1 MKQEN
6 FSFSPKVIIGSFLQP
21 APPPYATESGYIK
34 MTDVEVASR
43 LEELK
48 IFTRHTALGVEQRI
62 EIARQQQALREAK
75 KVTKDEASR
84 NKEKVCCNY
93 YYYFFFL
100 LNSIRNNIKMF
111 DLYQKQML
119 REIERTERL
128 EQLRRD
134 RELKHQSQI
143 DVRYF
148 IDLRDQANKLLIK
161 LI

>member
-1 MKQEN
+1 
-6 FSFSPKVIIGSFLQP
+6 
-21 APPPYATESGYIK
+21 
-34 MTDVEVASR
+34 
-43 LEELK
+43 
-48 IFTRHTALGVEQRI
+48 
-62 EIARQQQALREAK
+62 
-75 KVTKDEASR
+75 
-84 NKEKVCCNY
+84 
-93 YYYFFFL
+93 
-100 LNSIRNNIKMF
+100 MF